1 LWTKRRWELLFTFN
15 VLSPPQPTKMSCG
28 LRGKDLFFSCALPP
42 QVFYPPFLHLYYSKF
57 LNSCQYPFFFP
68 AHKLI
73 YELEKKKGGKGVSSR
88 GKLGGFQL
96 FFREALCRSLP
107 SRLGIQSGVSILIF
121 LSFSHHLQ
129 L

>member
-1 LWTKRRWELLFTFN
+1 
-15 VLSPPQPTKMSCG
+15 MSCG

-73 YELEKKKGGKGVSSR
+73 YELEKKKGERGLVVEGSSADFSYFFV
-88 GKLGGFQL
+88 KLSVA
-96 FFREALCRSLP
+96 RCP
-107 SRLGIQSGVSILIF
+107 
-121 LSFSHHLQ
+121 HD
-129 L
+129 